1 MKILSAASTI
11 GFCILFFSHSL
22 HAYKEAIRYNELST
36 ELSLR
41 GIALPDGSGVS
52 VTQVEAEETSG
63 AGNFL
68 PNSQNGQFSGKT
80 ITDQSG
86 GGSSSGHATN
96 VGRELYGNSQSISP
110 GIQTVDAYSA
120 NSFINSAWR
129 TGVPPTETNP
139 LQNHSWVNWLSGGSP
154 FSEPNAEMTV
164 RMDYAAE
171 RDSFLP
177 IAGLDNSDYP
187 NPIPVRPTEIPPI
200 YASIYNGISVGVSD
214 SSHRT
219 GTTQY
224 DGIGRTK
231 PEIVAPSDF
240 TSFATPMVTSAA
252 AFLIDAADGNSSADD
267 PIVLKA
273 TLLAGADKAIST
285 DWDQTTT
292 RPIDEVYGAGEL
304 DIYESY
310 FIQRAGQQASGS
322 TLQAR
327 GWNLANL
334 NNNGSHN
341 YTITVPDGF
350 ELHDLSAL
358 ITWNREV
365 SYESNNWWETAT
377 FSASLA
383 DLSLQLSG
391 ANMTTHI
398 SNSPVDNIEHIWRG
412 SGQALSAGS
421 YTLTVA
427 TNRSVEYALAWRSRL
442 YQDYALWQAS
452 SFSSATTL
460 DLQDPGD
467 DPDGDGFANLLEQ
480 AFGGDPETP
489 EANIAPQYTIVE
501 DGGNSYLQI
510 NFARPMHDNAIE
522 YAVETTTDLEGSWSD
537 STDDVILFSI
547 TTESDG
553 MERYTYRRTAPISG
567 NNQAFLRVAVSQRQ

>member
-11 GFCILFFSHSL
+11 SFCILFFSHSL

-52 VTQVEAEETSG
+52 VTQVESQFQ
-63 AGNFL
+63 GNRKYL
-68 PNSQNGQFSGKT
+68 PNSQDSQFTGKT
-80 ITDQSG
+80 IIDRTG
-86 GGSSSGHATN
+86 GGFVSSHATD
-96 VGRELYGNSQSISP
+96 VGRLLYGNTQSMSP
-110 GIQTVDAYSA
+110 GIQQIDAYYELDGFTNHS
-120 NSFINSAWR
+120 WR
-129 TGVPPTETNP
+129 TGEPPEETNP
-139 LQNHSWVNWLSGGSP
+139 LQNHSWVRWLEESGFDSTT
-154 FSEPNAEMTV
+154 MTL

-177 IAGLDNSDYP
+177 VAGLYNSDYGHQEKP
-187 NPIPVRPTEIPPI
+187 SSIPPV

-252 AFLIDAADGNSSADD
+252 AFLIDAADGNSSAED

-285 DWDQTTT
+285 DWDQTTA

-334 NNNGSHN
+334 NNNNSHN

-365 SYESNNWWETAT
+365 SYGSNNWWEPAT

-383 DLSLQLSG
+383 NLSLQLSG

-510 NFARPMHDNAIE
+510 NFARPTHDNAIE

-547 TTESDG
+547 TTESGG
-553 MERYTYRRTAPISG
+553 MERYTYRRTAPVSG